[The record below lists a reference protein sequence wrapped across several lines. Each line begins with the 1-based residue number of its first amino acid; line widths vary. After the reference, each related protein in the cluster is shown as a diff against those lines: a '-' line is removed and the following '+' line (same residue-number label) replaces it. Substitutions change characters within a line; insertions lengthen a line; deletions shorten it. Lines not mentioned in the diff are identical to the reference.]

1 MLLALQKHV
10 GDLGVESPRML
21 LQSQKYATRRP
32 VTSQLNSKLHRG
44 NKPLEDSMP
53 RVLQP

>member
-21 LQSQKYATRRP
+21 LQSQKHATRRP